1 MLHVHRSDR
10 ADGLIEALRALLAE
24 PPDDPFAAEVV
35 AVPTRGMERWL
46 TQRLSAVLVVGVTG
60 LELLG
65 VESWVEQ
72 VFNGVALAVA
82 VAFARLVS
90 SEQAS

>member
-1 MLHVHRSDR
+1 LY
-10 ADGLIEALRALLAE
+10 L
-24 PPDDPFAAEVV
+24 
-35 AVPTRGMERWL
+35 
-46 TQRLSAVLVVGVTG
+46 LVVGVTG

-72 VFNGVALAVA
+72 VFNGVALALA

-90 SEQAS
+90 TEQL